1 MQCVVLPM
9 IVAAAAVN
17 VVLPT
22 AVPAKV
28 VVVTVNVVLPMIVA
42 AAVVNVVL
50 PTAVAAASSFQNLS
64 NQIIFKI
71 FGLLLINNNLIKAKY
86 FHFGSVFQ

>member
-1 MQCVVLPM
+1 M
-9 IVAAAAVN
+9 IVAAAA
-17 VVLPT
+17 
-22 AVPAKV
+22 
-28 VVVTVNVVLPMIVA
+28 
-42 AAVVNVVL
+42 VNVVL